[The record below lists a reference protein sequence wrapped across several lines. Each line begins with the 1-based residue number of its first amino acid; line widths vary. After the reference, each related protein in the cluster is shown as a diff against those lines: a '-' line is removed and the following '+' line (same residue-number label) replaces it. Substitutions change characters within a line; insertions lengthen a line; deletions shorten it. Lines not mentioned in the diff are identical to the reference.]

1 MRRAATIDSYT
12 GEDLARAVVQVR
24 HPAFP
29 VRPVVDRVPDLGSV
43 PVRSKRRADGVAV
56 DLCFPHGQILAI
68 SNIITT
74 GRAVRARPATAVGL
88 FRLLVAPLRAEVI
101 GCEVCPSRRFFVA
114 GRADPLLDELC
125 DSCVRRRALAACRRR
140 ATVWFGAAR
149 RAGRGLEAEAVF
161 IYLVDAPV

>member
-1 MRRAATIDSYT
+1 MRRAVTIDLST

-29 VRPVVDRVPDLGSV
+29 VRPVVDGVPDLTG
-43 PVRSKRRADGVAV
+43 
-56 DLCFPHGQILAI
+56 ILAVRHVVAA
-68 SNIITT
+68 

-88 FRLLVAPLRAEVI
+88 FRLLVAPLRAEVV
-101 GCEVCPSRRFFVA
+101 GREVRPRRRLVVA

-125 DSCVRRRALAACRRR
+125 DSFVRRRALTALRRR
-140 ATVWFGAAR
+140 AVR
-149 RAGRGLEAEAVF
+149 RLSAPRWAGRGLEAEAVF